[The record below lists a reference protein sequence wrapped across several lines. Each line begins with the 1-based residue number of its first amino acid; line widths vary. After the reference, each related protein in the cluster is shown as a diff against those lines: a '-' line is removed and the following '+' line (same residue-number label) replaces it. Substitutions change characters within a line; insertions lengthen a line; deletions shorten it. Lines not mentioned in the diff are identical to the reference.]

1 MKITTTDIVREIRQ
15 KSNGTIKTSDI
26 NDTLKY
32 LEDVISE
39 EITKGNDVKLRSL
52 FVIKSHV
59 QENFKGYDGL
69 NKKYYVKPRHI
80 RVSIKTLKKLSN
92 LGD

>member
-26 NDTLKY
+26 NETLKY

-39 EITKGNDVKLRSL
+39 EISKGNDVKLRSL

-69 NKKYYVKPRHI
+69 NKKYYTKPRHI
-80 RVSIKTLKKLSN
+80 RVSVKTLKKLSN